1 MLVEK
6 FFVKYFRSI
15 LMSRVG
21 QAVINSPDGVE
32 VKKVD
37 NTFLVKGTK
46 GELSAPISETVEVI
60 IEQNVIKVEPR
71 DKNSRNK
78 ALWGT
83 TRALINNAIQGVK
96 VGFEKEMEIVGVGY
110 RGALQGKKLTLNL
123 GLSHVVEIEVPDYI
137 SIKMDGNTKFTI
149 SSADKQ
155 KLGEFAAMVRS
166 KRPPEPFKGKGI
178 RYSNE
183 FILRKEGKKK

>member
-1 MLVEK
+1 
-6 FFVKYFRSI
+6 
-15 LMSRVG
+15 MSRVG
-21 QAVINSPDGVE
+21 HSVINIPDGVE

-37 NTFLVKGTK
+37 NNFLVKGTK

-60 IEQNVIKVEPR
+60 IEQNVIKIEPK

-83 TRALINNAIQGVK
+83 TRALINNAIQGVN

>member
-1 MLVEK
+1 
-6 FFVKYFRSI
+6 
-15 LMSRVG
+15 MSRVG
-21 QAVINSPDGVE
+21 QSIINIPSGVE
-32 VKKVD
+32 VKIVD
-37 NTFLVKGTK
+37 NKFLVKGSK
-46 GELSAPISETVEVI
+46 GELSAPLDEIVDVI
-60 IEQNVIKVEPR
+60 INEKEIKVELK
-71 DKNSRNK
+71 DKNAKNK

-83 TRALINNAIQGVK
+83 NRALINNAVQGASI
-96 VGFEKEMEIVGVGY
+96 GFEKEMEIVGVGY

-123 GLSHVVEIEVPDYI
+123 GLSHPVEIEVPEYI
-137 SIKMDGNTKFTI
+137 TIKMDGNTKFII
-149 SSADKQ
+149 SSPDKQ

>member
-1 MLVEK
+1 
-6 FFVKYFRSI
+6 
-15 LMSRVG
+15 MSRVG
-21 QAVINSPDGVE
+21 QAVIKIPDGVE
-32 VKKVD
+32 VTKVD

-71 DKNSRNK
+71 EKNSRNK

-83 TRALINNAIQGVK
+83 TRALINNAIQGVN

>member
-1 MLVEK
+1 
-6 FFVKYFRSI
+6 
-15 LMSRVG
+15 MSRVG
-21 QAVINSPDGVE
+21 QSVINIPDGVE

-37 NTFLVKGTK
+37 NNFLVKGTK

-60 IEQNVIKVEPR
+60 IEQNFIKIEPK
-71 DKNSRNK
+71 DIKSRNK

-83 TRALINNAIQGVK
+83 TRALINNAVQGVSF
-96 VGFEKEMEIVGVGY
+96 GFEKEMEIVGVGY

-123 GLSHVVEIEVPDYI
+123 GLSHSVEIEVPDYI
-137 SIKMDGNTKFTI
+137 TIKMDGNTKFII
-149 SSADKQ
+149 SSPDKQ
-155 KLGEFAAMVRS
+155 KLGEFAAMIRS

>member
-1 MLVEK
+1 
-6 FFVKYFRSI
+6 
-15 LMSRVG
+15 MSRIG
-21 QAVINSPDGVE
+21 QAIINIPDGVE

-37 NTFLVKGTK
+37 NKFLVKGSN
-46 GELSAPISETVEVI
+46 GELTAPLDKMIDVTINEKE
-60 IEQNVIKVEPR
+60 IKVELK
-71 DKNSRNK
+71 DKNLKNK

-83 TRALINNAIQGVK
+83 TRALINNAVQGVS

-110 RGALQGKKLTLNL
+110 RGALQGKNLTLNL
-123 GLSHVVEIEVPDYI
+123 GLSHPVEIKVPDYI
-137 SIKMDGNTKFTI
+137 TIKMDGNTKFII
-149 SSADKQ
+149 SSPDKQ
-155 KLGEFAAMVRS
+155 KLGEFAAMIRS

>member
-1 MLVEK
+1 
-6 FFVKYFRSI
+6 
-15 LMSRVG
+15 MSRIG
-21 QAVINSPDGVE
+21 QAIINIPDGVE

-37 NTFLVKGTK
+37 NKFLVKGSK
-46 GELSAPISETVEVI
+46 GEVSAPLDKMIALTINEKE
-60 IEQNVIKVEPR
+60 IKVELK
-71 DKNSRNK
+71 DKNLKNK

-83 TRALINNAIQGVK
+83 TRALINNAVQGVS

-110 RGALQGKKLTLNL
+110 RGVLQGKKLILNL
-123 GLSHVVEIEVPDYI
+123 GLSHPVEIELPDYI
-137 SIKMDGNTKFTI
+137 TIKMDGNTKFTI
-149 SSADKQ
+149 SSPDKQ
-155 KLGEFAAMVRS
+155 KLGEFAAMIRS

>member
-1 MLVEK
+1 
-6 FFVKYFRSI
+6 
-15 LMSRVG
+15 MSRIG
-21 QAVINSPDGVE
+21 QAIINLPNGVE
-32 VKKVD
+32 VKKID
-37 NTFLVKGTK
+37 NKFLVKGSK
-46 GELSAPISETVEVI
+46 GELSAPLDEKVDVTINEKE
-60 IEQNVIKVEPR
+60 IKVMLK
-71 DKNSRNK
+71 DKNTKNK

-83 TRALINNAIQGVK
+83 TRALINNAVQGVS
-96 VGFEKEMEIVGVGY
+96 VGFKKEMEIVGVGY

-123 GLSHVVEIEVPDYI
+123 GLSHSVEIDVPDHI
-137 SIKMDGNTKFTI
+137 TIKMDGNTKFII
-149 SSADKQ
+149 SSPDKQ

>member
-1 MLVEK
+1 
-6 FFVKYFRSI
+6 
-15 LMSRVG
+15 MSRVG
-21 QAVINSPDGVE
+21 QSIINIPSGVE

-37 NTFLVKGTK
+37 NKFLVKGSK
-46 GELSAPISETVEVI
+46 GELSAPLDEIVDVI
-60 IEQNVIKVEPR
+60 INEQEIKVELK
-71 DKNSRNK
+71 DKNAKNK

-83 TRALINNAIQGVK
+83 TRALINNAVQGVS

-123 GLSHVVEIEVPDYI
+123 GLSHPVEIDVPDYI
-137 SIKMDGNTKFTI
+137 TIKMDGNTKFTI

-155 KLGEFAAMVRS
+155 KLGAFAAMVRS

>member
-1 MLVEK
+1 
-6 FFVKYFRSI
+6 
-15 LMSRVG
+15 MSRVG
-21 QAVINSPDGVE
+21 QSIINIPSGVE
-32 VKKVD
+32 VKKID
-37 NTFLVKGTK
+37 NKFLVKGSK
-46 GELSAPISETVEVI
+46 GELSAPLNEIVDVTINENE
-60 IEQNVIKVEPR
+60 IKVELN
-71 DKNSRNK
+71 DKNAKNK

-83 TRALINNAIQGVK
+83 TRALINNAVQGVS

-123 GLSHVVEIEVPDYI
+123 GLSHPVEIEVPDYI
-137 SIKMDGNTKFTI
+137 TIKMDGNTKFII
-149 SSADKQ
+149 SSPDKQ

-183 FILRKEGKKK
+183 YILRKEGKKK

>member
-1 MLVEK
+1 
-6 FFVKYFRSI
+6 
-15 LMSRVG
+15 MSRVG
-21 QAVINSPDGVE
+21 QAIINIPDGVE

-37 NTFLVKGTK
+37 NKFLAKGSK
-46 GELSAPISETVEVI
+46 GELIAPLDKLIDLTINEKE
-60 IEQNVIKVEPR
+60 IKVELKE
-71 DKNSRNK
+71 KNLKNK

-83 TRALINNAIQGVK
+83 TRALINNAVQGVS

-123 GLSHVVEIEVPDYI
+123 GLSHPVEIEVPDYI
-137 SIKMDGNTKFTI
+137 TIKMDGNTKFNI
-149 SSADKQ
+149 SSPDKQ
-155 KLGEFAAMVRS
+155 KLGEFAAMIRS